1 MRKFLD
7 NLNNL
12 NEFRGRH
19 QTLKIHVQEK
29 LHTHN
34 FLRGAGVQESGKPPT
49 AARPPGG
56 GFRDFSF
63 LHFHA
68 GFFRGFSRPLINHG
82 GHGRKRRTRGEIH
95 PKTAERL
102 QNPVNFT
109 WNRVKSWRF
118 TVKSCKT
125 ERERGEIEWNSVV
138 FIRRGSVSSVY
149 HLIFGGKQKIL
160 RNFAKTLDNIY
171 IW

>member
-56 GFRDFSF
+56 GS
-63 LHFHA
+63 
-68 GFFRGFSRPLINHG
+68 GFFISAFPCWLFPGIFPTANKSRGT
-82 GHGRKRRTRGEIH
+82 RTFTAETGEIN
-95 PKTAERL
+95 PKTAVRL
-102 QNPVNFT
+102 QNPVNF
-109 WNRVKSWRF
+109 
-118 TVKSCKT
+118 
-125 ERERGEIEWNSVV
+125 I
-138 FIRRGSVSSVY
+138 
-149 HLIFGGKQKIL
+149 
-160 RNFAKTLDNIY
+160 
-171 IW
+171 

>member
-56 GFRDFSF
+56 GS
-63 LHFHA
+63 
-68 GFFRGFSRPLINHG
+68 GFFISAFPCWLFPGIFPTADKS
-82 GHGRKRRTRGEIH
+82 RRTRT
-95 PKTAERL
+95 KTADTGRNPPENGGALAKSSEFHLKSIEIWALRAEIL
-102 QNPVNFT
+102 QNRAGT
-109 WNRVKSWRF
+109 R
-118 TVKSCKT
+118 
-125 ERERGEIEWNSVV
+125 
-138 FIRRGSVSSVY
+138 
-149 HLIFGGKQKIL
+149 
-160 RNFAKTLDNIY
+160 
-171 IW
+171 